1 MNVLVTGGAGFIGSH
16 LVRELINFGVTPVVL
31 DNLSTGRREN
41 VPEDTPF
48 YEMDVR
54 DDALAEVLQKEEID
68 GVVHLAGQTMV
79 DASIKDPANDADE
92 NILGMISVLEAVRKT
107 SVKRVIFSS
116 SAAAYGDVDP
126 NELPILESHPLNPM
140 SFYGLSKIT
149 AENYLSL
156 YNALYGIEY
165 VVLRFAN
172 VYGERQGDGG
182 EGGVI
187 SIFTKK
193 LAENENITI
202 FGDGEQTRDFI
213 YAGDIARGIVAAL
226 ETTNINTAYNLCG
239 ETETSLREL
248 VSVLSKIKEE
258 NIIPNYAEERPGD
271 IRRSVL
277 SAQKAERGLSF
288 RAKTPLKDGLMKT
301 FKYFEQRI
309 KEKNQ

>member
-149 AENYLSL
+149 AEN
-156 YNALYGIEY
+156 
-165 VVLRFAN
+165 
-172 VYGERQGDGG
+172 
-182 EGGVI
+182 
-187 SIFTKK
+187 
-193 LAENENITI
+193 
-202 FGDGEQTRDFI
+202 
-213 YAGDIARGIVAAL
+213 
-226 ETTNINTAYNLCG
+226 
-239 ETETSLREL
+239 
-248 VSVLSKIKEE
+248 
-258 NIIPNYAEERPGD
+258 
-271 IRRSVL
+271 
-277 SAQKAERGLSF
+277 
-288 RAKTPLKDGLMKT
+288 
-301 FKYFEQRI
+301 
-309 KEKNQ
+309 